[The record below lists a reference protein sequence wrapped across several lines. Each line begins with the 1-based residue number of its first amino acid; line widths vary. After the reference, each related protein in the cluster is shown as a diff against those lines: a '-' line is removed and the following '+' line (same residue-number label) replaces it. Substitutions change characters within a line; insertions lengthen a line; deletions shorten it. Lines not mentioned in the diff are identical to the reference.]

1 MNLRLSFDMIHESPR
16 VSVKPRSSTES
27 GDWQNNYWYILTF
40 IQIEFS
46 VDRIE
51 IVEEIEDDLHL

>member
-1 MNLRLSFDMIHESPR
+1 MIHESPR

-27 GDWQNNYWYILTF
+27 GDWQNKYWYILTF
-40 IQIEFS
+40 IQIELS